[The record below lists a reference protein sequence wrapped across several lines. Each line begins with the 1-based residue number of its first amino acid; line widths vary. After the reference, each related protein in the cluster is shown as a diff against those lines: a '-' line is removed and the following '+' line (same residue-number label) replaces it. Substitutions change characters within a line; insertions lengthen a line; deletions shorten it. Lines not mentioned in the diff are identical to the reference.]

1 MKRAILGSFVAG
13 AFLLGI
19 VGTSS
24 VHADIIS
31 FGDISKYWPG
41 YNNGTV
47 DDSKDTIGVPDFT
60 GGTVQLDQWYLTQ
73 ITLNMQRWGTGGA
86 WGKLEPGD
94 LFLSVDE
101 DTDWEYVVYAD
112 NNPQKLDGATP
123 TVWDY
128 NLYAIDLALNDKTAY
143 AISGKDRFG
152 YWQGYL
158 IRDAHPIGLPAAPTT
173 GSLGDVDFTGWQT
186 NTLTFVFP
194 TDTIKLDAGI
204 LSIGFTVNCA
214 NDVVYESVN
223 LPLPPQYHAP
233 EPASMLLMGTGLVG
247 LAGYM
252 RARKKSAEKKSSY
265 KANLPQWTDRDKP
278 RRGSRSRKKTGAA

>member
-1 MKRAILGSFVAG
+1 MKKAILGCFVVG

-24 VHADIIS
+24 VHADILS
-31 FGDISKYWPG
+31 FVDSSNYWPG
-41 YNNGTV
+41 YNNGTG
-47 DDSKDTIGVPDFT
+47 DDLKDTIGVPDFT
-60 GGTVQLDQWYLTQ
+60 GGTVQLDQWYLKQ
-73 ITLNMQRWGTGGA
+73 ITLNFQDWGTRGA
-86 WGKLEPGD
+86 WGKLELGD

-112 NNPQKLDGATP
+112 NNVDKLDGTTP
-123 TVWDY
+123 TEWDY
-128 NLYAIDLALNDKTAY
+128 NLYTIDLALNNGTAY
-143 AISGKDRFG
+143 AESGVDNTG

-158 IRDAHPIGLPAAPTT
+158 IRDHHPIGLRTAPTT
-173 GSLGDVDFTGWQT
+173 GSLGDVNFTGWQT

-204 LSIGFTVNCA
+204 LTIGFTVNCA
-214 NDVVYESVN
+214 NEVIYENVN

-247 LAGYM
+247 LAGYV
-252 RARKKSAEKKSSY
+252 RARKKSAEKKSS
-265 KANLPQWTDRDKP
+265 
-278 RRGSRSRKKTGAA
+278 